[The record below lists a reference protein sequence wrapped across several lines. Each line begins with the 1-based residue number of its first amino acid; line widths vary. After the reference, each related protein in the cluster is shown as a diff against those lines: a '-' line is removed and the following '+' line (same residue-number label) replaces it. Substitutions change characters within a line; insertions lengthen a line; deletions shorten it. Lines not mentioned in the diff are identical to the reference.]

1 MPSDKFPKNSI
12 EKPKKVGPELEA
24 FQKEIAD
31 LKEKAKKEKITG
43 STELPGI
50 NSDYLTKKDAE
61 MWNRCESNSIALAD
75 VGLESEYN
83 KNIKLEKNKS
93 IYNSRHSFIAFLR
106 QRLTFPQLKN
116 QYIDAI
122 DIISFRKG
130 IGYII
135 DRINNGEIKGTMQD
149 LTYIENLDNITKEDA
164 YMWHKIKKLKS
175 ISEEDEEELNTY
187 IKKTEDSKNLSRINF
202 ARVINQ
208 KYSSLILQEQTEQR
222 KNSEKKK
229 PTKSQY
235 F

>member
-1 MPSDKFPKNSI
+1 
-12 EKPKKVGPELEA
+12 
-24 FQKEIAD
+24 
-31 LKEKAKKEKITG
+31 
-43 STELPGI
+43 
-50 NSDYLTKKDAE
+50 

-135 DRINNGEIKGTMQD
+135 DRINNGK
-149 LTYIENLDNITKEDA
+149 
-164 YMWHKIKKLKS
+164 
-175 ISEEDEEELNTY
+175 
-187 IKKTEDSKNLSRINF
+187 
-202 ARVINQ
+202 
-208 KYSSLILQEQTEQR
+208 
-222 KNSEKKK
+222 
-229 PTKSQY
+229 
-235 F
+235 